1 VEKPTYKEN
10 LNRVGTFG
18 MPDNIVI
25 EDGRI
30 TIVEEAK
37 MWSKRDFERL
47 ARLAKND
54 PVTFLDRGFQSVKGG
69 DKRQTRYIQLKKHK
83 KAVEYLLANLDKFP
97 DAKKYGISR
106 ADSDIVYMLKVPKWA
121 PDDALETMRNVFE
134 EQLNIKVAI
143 RKINWGGR

>member
-1 VEKPTYKEN
+1 
-10 LNRVGTFG
+10 

-106 ADSDIVYMLKVPKWA
+106 ADSDIVPH
-121 PDDALETMRNVFE
+121 LETLIVFSE
-134 EQLNIKVAI
+134 RERSFLQRSELTTILEWR
-143 RKINWGGR
+143 RKTAPSDSGAKK